1 MIIVEKKGYNI
12 ITFHKDFKSEEK
24 NYSILLQN
32 TLTKEITTY
41 NCEDIGNDF
50 YLKFRVDIQV
60 EKGEYYVLLFENPD
74 KLNFYSDANNPKEI
88 DYIRFI
94 ADDDKLIMSGKF
106 YLVFGNANNENGEVK
121 YIKSDLMRVGKYE
134 RNNPQYQKEQKYVQ
148 YNG

>member
-12 ITFHKDFKSEEK
+12 ITFLKDFKPTTQ

-41 NCEDIGNDF
+41 HCTDIGNDF
-50 YLKFRVDIQV
+50 YFRFRVDIQV
-60 EKGEYYVLLFENPD
+60 DKGEYYVLLFENPD
-74 KLNFYSDANNPKEI
+74 KLNFYAPANEPKEI

-94 ADDDKLIMSGKF
+94 ADDDKLLMSGKF
-106 YLVFGNANNENGEVK
+106 YLVFASSEQMGKEVK
-121 YIKSDLMRVGKYE
+121 YLKSDLMRLGKYD
-134 RNNPQYQKEQKYVQ
+134 RSTTQYQKEQKYVQ

>member
-1 MIIVEKKGYNI
+1 MIIIEKKGYNI
-12 ITFHKDFKSEEK
+12 ITFHKEYKPTTE
-24 NYSILLQN
+24 NYSILFQN
-32 TLTKEITTY
+32 TITKEITTY
-41 NCEDIGNDF
+41 NSTDIGNDF
-50 YLKFRVDIQV
+50 YLKFRIDIQL

-94 ADDDKLIMSGKF
+94 ADDDKLLMSGKF
-106 YLVFGNANNENGEVK
+106 YLVFGGAEQMGKEVK

-134 RNNPQYQKEQKYVQ
+134 RNNPQYQKEQKYYQ

>member
-12 ITFHKDFKSEEK
+12 ITFHKEFKPK
-24 NYSILLQN
+24 TQNYTILLQN
-32 TLTKEITTY
+32 TLTKDITSYHST
-41 NCEDIGNDF
+41 DIGNDF
-50 YLKFRVDIQV
+50 YLKFRVDIQLD
-60 EKGEYYVLLFENPD
+60 KGEYYVLLFENPD
-74 KLNFYSDANNPKEI
+74 KVNFYSEANNPKEV

-106 YLVFGNANNENGEVK
+106 YLVFGGAESEGNEVK
-121 YIKSDLMRVGKYE
+121 YIKSDLMRIGKYE